1 MHSIS
6 RSAQAKVRDESV
18 SALPD
23 EMSTPASW
31 SMVASIT
38 PSRIAFAAIDSMSPG
53 VSRASFAAASERW
66 MRL

>member
-1 MHSIS
+1 
-6 RSAQAKVRDESV
+6 V

-38 PSRIAFAAIDSMSPG
+38 PSRIA
-53 VSRASFAAASERW
+53 
-66 MRL
+66 